1 MRYFS
6 VLEESITEY
15 TVQKSR
21 FITYIKPVIDEEVAK
36 EFIEAIRK
44 KHWDAS
50 HNVPI
55 YLIGEKMKI
64 QRFSDDGEPS
74 GTAGMPVLDMLKKE
88 GVTNIVMVITRYFGG
103 IKLGKGGL
111 VRAYTH
117 SAKLGLDSSK
127 VIAYEMLDC
136 YHIRYDY
143 SLHGKVENHIRQDQH
158 IFECETI
165 FEENIM
171 KEIMIPTGKEELL
184 EPFVELSSNQM
195 IIEKVSSGYYCLDGD
210 KIIGGSNERTD

>member
-1 MRYFS
+1 MGYFS

-15 TVQKSR
+15 TVQKSK
-21 FITYIKPVIDEEVAK
+21 FIVYIKPVSDEEVAK
-36 EFIEAIRK
+36 EYIEAIRK

-50 HNVPI
+50 HNVPVYI
-55 YLIGEKMKI
+55 IGEKMKI

-88 GVTNIVMVITRYFGG
+88 GITNLVIVITRYFGG

-117 SAKLGLDSSK
+117 SAKLGLDSSN

-143 SLHGKVENHIRQDQH
+143 SLHGKVENHIRQDEN
-158 IFECETI
+158 IFDCETI
-165 FEENIM
+165 FEENVM
-171 KEIMIPTGKEELL
+171 KEIMIPANCDDLL

-195 IIEKVSSGYYCLDGD
+195 IMEKISSGYYCLSGD
-210 KIIGGSNERTD
+210 KIIGGDVEKTD